1 MPTYCTAQDV
11 ATYMSLMGDDGN
23 DLIPAADTKPS
34 LSKLDSLIEMQ
45 ESVIESSLGHAYR
58 VARIENEIY
67 DLSEIWH
74 IGRGYI
80 IDLSHRDVRAI
91 DTDQND
97 KVEAWDGIQYYDI
110 SQDVTVNRY
119 LGQIYVKLFS
129 SYTTRISKI
138 RVSYRYG
145 TENVPG
151 WLRNLTIKMT
161 GIHLL
166 ETSWAMNSIAGNT
179 EIARMTVEKWREDV
193 NKILNERAE
202 FRVASY

>member
-11 ATYMSLMGDDGN
+11 ATYMSLTGPGGDEFVPSVDS
-23 DLIPAADTKPS
+23 KPS
-34 LSKLDSLIEMQ
+34 LAKLDALIEMQ

-58 VARIENEIY
+58 VVQVENEIY
-67 DLSEIWH
+67 DLTEIWH

-80 IDLSHRDVRAI
+80 VDLAHRDVRDI

-97 KVEAWDGIQYYDI
+97 KVEAWDGTQYYDI

-129 SYTTRISKI
+129 SYTTRVSKI
-138 RVSYRYG
+138 RVTYRYG
-145 TENVPG
+145 TETVPG
-151 WLRNLTIKMT
+151 WLRILTIKMT

-166 ETSWAMNSIAGNT
+166 ETSWSMPSLAGNT
-179 EIARMTVEKWREDV
+179 EIARMTVERWREDV
-193 NKILNERAE
+193 KKILNERAE